1 MGEEVVVLH
10 RTVIEGPG
18 IMWGLFVDEIYTVVF
33 FLRYKSLSEDVTVEI
48 RNTTSFE
55 IKTVIKF
62 NSKNIP
68 CGFHYANGL
77 VVTGPGDRGKSIR

>member
-1 MGEEVVVLH
+1 M
-10 RTVIEGPG
+10 GPG
-18 IMWGLFVDEIYTVVF
+18 IVWGLFVDEIYTVVF
-33 FLRYKSLSEDVTVEI
+33 FIHYKSLSEDATVEI

-62 NSKNIP
+62 NSKDILS
-68 CGFHYANGL
+68 GFHYANGL